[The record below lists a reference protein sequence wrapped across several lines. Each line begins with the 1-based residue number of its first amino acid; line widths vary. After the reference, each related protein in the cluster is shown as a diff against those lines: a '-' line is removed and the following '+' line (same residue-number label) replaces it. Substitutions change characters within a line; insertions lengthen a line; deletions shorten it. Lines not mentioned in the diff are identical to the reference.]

1 MMLYN
6 HRNIPTNSFIVMIY
20 GNTLKIINWQQD
32 ISSEYIYYLYG
43 SEISLNMLCS
53 YKLWLIRSFHSSFV
67 FVHLWAWLGAINHD
81 PGEERRDSAIGRTDT
96 RTCAQPVKRKVQD
109 VSDMYNSQLVVSMRQ
124 TKNAIVQQFCLRKM

>member
-1 MMLYN
+1 MMVYN
-6 HRNIPTNSFIVMIY
+6 HRNHTKKLIY
-20 GNTLKIINWQQD
+20 CNDIWIYLKNNQSVGRINL
-32 ISSEYIYYLYG
+32 SLEYIYYVYG

-96 RTCAQPVKRKVQD
+96 RTCAQPVKRKV
-109 VSDMYNSQLVVSMRQ
+109 
-124 TKNAIVQQFCLRKM
+124 

>member
-1 MMLYN
+1 MMYN
-6 HRNIPTNSFIVMIY
+6 VIIIYNVIFIVMIY
-20 GNTLKIINWQQD
+20 GYTLKQQIGIYIHIYII
-32 ISSEYIYYLYG
+32 YG

-96 RTCAQPVKRKVQD
+96 RTCAQPVKRKV
-109 VSDMYNSQLVVSMRQ
+109 
-124 TKNAIVQQFCLRKM
+124 

>member
-1 MMLYN
+1 M
-6 HRNIPTNSFIVMIY
+6 
-20 GNTLKIINWQQD
+20 
-32 ISSEYIYYLYG
+32 YIYNYTYNIYIYG

-96 RTCAQPVKRKVQD
+96 RTCAQPVKRKV
-109 VSDMYNSQLVVSMRQ
+109 
-124 TKNAIVQQFCLRKM
+124 